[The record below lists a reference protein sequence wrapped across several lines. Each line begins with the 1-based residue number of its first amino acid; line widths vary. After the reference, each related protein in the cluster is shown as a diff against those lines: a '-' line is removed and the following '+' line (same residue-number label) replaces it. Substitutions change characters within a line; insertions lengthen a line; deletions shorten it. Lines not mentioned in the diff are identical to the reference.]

1 MWSHSFRSSMCQCDH
16 QPQYRCIEVVFLTRR
31 PFGTE
36 PEFFVQLFVEFDGSL
51 KVPTIDTLLQK
62 MFKEQQIS
70 FAGVS
75 LLLT

>member
-1 MWSHSFRSSMCQCDH
+1 MCM
-16 QPQYRCIEVVFLTRR
+16 YVILIRR

-36 PEFFVQLFVEFDGSL
+36 PEFFVQLFVEFDESL

-70 FAGVS
+70 FAEVS
-75 LLLT
+75 LRSVPLCIIHLFRAHRYLPGC